1 MASVQEVGAPREK
14 LQALEKIEQDIASAL
29 SSAAS
34 ALQELSKDKPAQKHV
49 DSHSTAFIKTLQ
61 EVENGLSQ
69 QISYLSQVSTSQP
82 HEGSSYASQKDMH
95 MAMHRSAHVKSR
107 LSELEK
113 IKIEHLRQKHT
124 GIIRPYSANDSQQ
137 PHTPHTPH
145 TPQQPHTPHTP
156 QPQQQQTQQQ
166 QQQKQ
171 RDQQTREQQAQL

>member
-1 MASVQEVGAPREK
+1 MTSVQDVGAPREK
-14 LQALEKIEQDIASAL
+14 LQALEKIEQDIAAAL

-49 DSHSTAFIKTLQ
+49 DSHSTTFIKTLQ

-69 QISYLSQVSTSQP
+69 QINYLSQVSTSQP
-82 HEGSSYASQKDMH
+82 HEGSSYGSQKDMH

-113 IKIEHLRQKHT
+113 IKMEHLRQKHT
-124 GIIRPYSANDSQQ
+124 GLMRSYSSSNDSQQ
-137 PHTPHTPH
+137 PLTPH
-145 TPQQPHTPHTP
+145 TPQQPHTP
-156 QPQQQQTQQQ
+156 QPQQ

>member
-1 MASVQEVGAPREK
+1 MKGVMASVQDVGAPREK
-14 LQALEKIEQDIASAL
+14 LQALEKIEQDIAAAL

-69 QISYLSQVSTSQP
+69 QISYLSQVTTSQP
-82 HEGSSYASQKDMH
+82 HEGSSYGSQKDMH

-113 IKIEHLRQKHT
+113 LKMEHLMQKHT
-124 GIIRPYSANDSQQ
+124 GILRSYSASNDSQQ
-137 PHTPHTPH
+137 PLTPH
-145 TPQQPHTPHTP
+145 TPQQPHTPQPHQ
-156 QPQQQQTQQQ
+156 QPQQQQ
-166 QQQKQ
+166 QQQK
-171 RDQQTREQQAQL
+171 QTREQQAQL